1 MYKPRV
7 QLSHELLRPL
17 WVSGAGFKILPNG
30 AFLFLLSPV
39 PWDGRAA
46 RETRDL
52 DSEQQLSS
60 GIRADELHDA

>member
-1 MYKPRV
+1 M
-7 QLSHELLRPL
+7 
-17 WVSGAGFKILPNG
+17 PNG

-52 DSEQQLSS
+52 DLE
-60 GIRADELHDA
+60 